1 MQIFHAALLSLIAS
15 AAAGAAAAQQAPAY
29 YAAPA
34 HPLAVRAA
42 PGGETIGALAPG
54 AAPLETTARDAS
66 GAWARIGFGEGD
78 GWVAVDALTPVE
90 IDRAPYADAPLG
102 LVCAGVEPFWALR
115 FTADG
120 VAQERPGEAP
130 TLETPS
136 ASAVAQ
142 GAARWPLALRLDTLI
157 AVLRPQACSDGMS
170 DRTDAWTLDLIA
182 PGEDALAL
190 RSGCCRLPAAQ

>member
-1 MQIFHAALLSLIAS
+1 MIRIAVALGLI
-15 AAAGAAAAQQAPAY
+15 AGAAAAQTPVY
-29 YAAPA
+29 FAAPGHA
-34 HPLAVRAA
+34 LTVRAA
-42 PGGETIGALAPG
+42 TGGEPIGALAPG
-54 AAPLETTARDAS
+54 AAPLEATGFDAS
-66 GAWARIGFGEGD
+66 GAWARIGFGERD
-78 GWVAVDALTPVE
+78 GWVAADALTPANV
-90 IDRAPYADAPLG
+90 DPAPYADAPLG
-102 LVCAGVEPFWALR
+102 LVCAGVGPFWALR

-142 GAARWPLALRLDTLI
+142 GAARWPLALRLGSQI
-157 AVLRPQACSDGMS
+157 AVLRLQACRDGMS

-190 RSGCCRLPAAQ
+190 RSGCCRLPVAP

>member
-1 MQIFHAALLSLIAS
+1 MIRTAAALFCLL
-15 AAAGAAAAQQAPAY
+15 AGAAAAQAPAY
-29 YAAPA
+29 FAAPT
-34 HPLAVRAA
+34 HPLTVRAA

-54 AAPLETTARDAS
+54 AAPLEATGFDAS
-66 GAWARIGFGEGD
+66 GAWARVGFGEGD
-78 GWVAVDALTPVE
+78 GWVAADALTPVAV
-90 IDRAPYADAPLG
+90 DPAPYADAPLG

-136 ASAVAQ
+136 ATAVAQ
-142 GAARWPLALRLDTLI
+142 GAARWPLALRLGSQV
-157 AVLRPQACSDGMS
+157 AVLRPQACQDGMS

-182 PGEDALAL
+182 TGGAAPLL
-190 RSGCCRLPAAQ
+190 RTGCCRLPVAP